1 MPGYIHQSNMYDE
14 MCGSSAASNYFQ
26 SAPNNNQDAVGCSF
40 TFFII
45 YLLVVYL
52 CTYALFSLCR
62 AGMYYVRFAEIQ
74 LSDYRL
80 CTPHIL

>member
-52 CTYALFSLCR
+52 CT
-62 AGMYYVRFAEIQ
+62 
-74 LSDYRL
+74 
-80 CTPHIL
+80 